1 MWCIRTVCKPNPMTD
16 TVLKKEGQPIN
27 DENYPNALQIGDKWT
42 QNVCLPSKTKE
53 NTY

>member
-16 TVLKKEGQPIN
+16 IVLKKEGQSIN
-27 DENYPNALQIGDKWT
+27 YENYPSALQIGHKCT
-42 QNVCLPSKTKE
+42 QNVRLPSKTKA